1 MTLLRIFGGLVLG
14 LLVFAG
20 LLYLLVVVNIVQRLE
35 DPDLYRAAFT
45 ETDAY
50 NRIYDEVLVDTAVQD
65 ETLDLLGGVGLETQ
79 EAVEVLRDVMPP
91 AYLQEQTEA
100 NIDRFTGF
108 LSHDLE
114 KLDLYLELRGPL
126 DRVEAVVLDKTE
138 QVITEVQIE
147 EPRTAT
153 TDCTADSLQS
163 LADDLADEFAGLSA
177 GQLPESIPSLETLDE
192 DCRRQEFDSW
202 IDQVA
207 GNPQLDSGTA
217 RIVEDQRDDLRES
230 FIEGDT
236 RAFLEKAVA
245 PLVSPVIDDSL
256 EEIRQDLQ
264 TNDRLDLL
272 EKLSESS
279 DDLSREDI
287 DESAELLR
295 DAVGDASGTGGM
307 VALLVVIAG
316 SLLLAAL
323 HIPNPKNMLRWPG
336 LSLLLGGGGCL
347 VVGFVL
353 NSALPSWIGDAAAA
367 SSSDTSTALI
377 GLAGDLMESFARQFT
392 AGFIPGAVT
401 VLVIGAVL
409 FGASFFANRLWST
422 VRGAPSASGADDPY
436 ALPPEGRRPW

>member
-1 MTLLRIFGGLVLG
+1 MTLLRILGGLILG
-14 LLVFAG
+14 LLVFVG
-20 LLYLLVVVNIVQRLE
+20 LLYLLVVVNIVQRLD

-79 EAVEVLRDVMPP
+79 EAIEALRDVMPP
-91 AYLQEQTEA
+91 AYLQEQTET

-114 KLDLYLELRGPL
+114 RLDLYLELREPL
-126 DRVEAVVLDKTE
+126 DRVETVVLDKAE

-147 EPRTAT
+147 EPPTVTA
-153 TDCTADSLQS
+153 DCTADGLQS
-163 LADDLADEFAGLSA
+163 LAGDLADEFAGLSA

-192 DCRRQEFDSW
+192 DCRRQEFDNW

-207 GNPQLDSGTA
+207 SSPQLDSETA

-264 TNDRLDLL
+264 MNDRLDLL
-272 EKLSESS
+272 EELADGS
-279 DDLSREDI
+279 DDLTREDI

-295 DAVGDASGTGGM
+295 DAVGAAGGTGGM
-307 VALLVVIAG
+307 VALLVIIAG

-336 LSLLLGGGGCL
+336 LSLLLGGGVCL

-353 NSALPSWIGDAAAA
+353 NSALPSRIGDAAAA

-377 GLAGDLMESFARQFT
+377 GLVGDLMEAFARQFT
-392 AGFIPGAVT
+392 AGFIPGAAT

-409 FGASFFANRLWST
+409 FGASFFADRLWST
-422 VRGAPSASGADDPY
+422 VRGAPSGSGADDLG
-436 ALPPEGRRPW
+436 ASPPERRPW